1 MALTD
6 PALIRNIGIMAHID
20 AGKTTLTE
28 RLLFYTQKIHKLG
41 EVHDG
46 AATMDFM
53 PEEQERGITIAS
65 ACTTCRWDGKSINI
79 IDTPGHVDF
88 TMEVE
93 RCLRVLDG
101 AVGVFCAV
109 GGVEPQSETVWRQS
123 ERFCVPKLAFV
134 NKMDRE
140 GADFAAVIEA
150 IRKRL
155 GANAQAV
162 NVPLGQA
169 GNFAGVLDII
179 NNEKLLFDAGDDGRT
194 VRRTPFT
201 SEEEELAAPWREKL
215 LESLAENDDSFM
227 ELYLDG
233 KYSTQDIQA
242 ALRRTTISRTVTP
255 VLCGAALRNVG
266 AQPLLDAVVRYLPSP
281 LDMPPAKAMDN
292 KGREVDIRAEAEGQ
306 TAALVFKIVMDGA
319 RKNAFV
325 RLYSG
330 VIKEGDSLCDA
341 RTGKNDRVG
350 RILRMHADRREQI
363 ADLGP
368 GDIACIVGLRDA
380 RTGDT
385 YCARGHEVS
394 LESIHAATP
403 VITLA
408 LEPLNADE
416 GKILDEALGRYVEE
430 DPTLRYELDEESGLR
445 TLSGM
450 GELHLDVILERL
462 AREYKIRPRPGQP
475 QVVLRETLRRPGSA
489 RVNFDRELGK
499 ERHQGE
505 VVVEISPRERG
516 AGNVID
522 DFLPENEQESRKI
535 LPQPM
540 RQAVLD
546 GIADALQSGPLAG
559 WPVTDVHVH
568 VREINRQEGITTLP
582 GLRMAASQAL
592 RDAMNA
598 SGPVMLEPVMRVEIS
613 CPDDFIG
620 GVINLFTQV
629 GGKIDDLTDHG
640 GGKLLDGVA
649 PLRKLFGFATAL
661 RSASQG
667 RAGFTQTFKAF
678 DLA

>member
-1 MALTD
+1 MAYTD
-6 PALIRNIGIMAHID
+6 PAIIRNIGIMAHID

-65 ACTTCRWDGKSINI
+65 ACTTCRWCGKSINI

-93 RCLRVLDG
+93 RSLRVLDG

-123 ERFCVPKLAFV
+123 EQFCVPKLAFI

-140 GADFAAVIEA
+140 GADFAGVIES

-155 GANAQAV
+155 GANAQAI
-162 NVPLGQA
+162 NIPLGQA
-169 GNFAGVLDII
+169 SSFAGVLDII
-179 NNEKLLFDAGDDGRT
+179 GNEKLIFDPADEGRT
-194 VRRTPFT
+194 VQRMPFT
-201 SEEEELAAPWREKL
+201 AEEEALAAPWREKL
-215 LESLAENDDSFM
+215 LESLAESDDIFM
-227 ELYLDG
+227 EQYLEG
-233 KYSTQDIQA
+233 SCAAADIQA
-242 ALRRTTISRTVTP
+242 ALRRATIGRALTP
-255 VLCGAALRNVG
+255 VLCGAALRNAG
-266 AQPLLDAVVRYLPSP
+266 AQPLLDAIVRYLPSP
-281 LDMPPAKAMDN
+281 LDLPPAQAVDG
-292 KGREVDIRAEAEGQ
+292 KGRPAEVRADPKAPP
-306 TAALVFKIVMDGA
+306 AALVFKIVMDGA

-330 VIKEGDSLCDA
+330 VIKEGESLCDA
-341 RTGKNDRVG
+341 RNGKSDRVG

-363 ADLGP
+363 PDLGP
-368 GDIACIVGLRDA
+368 GDIACIVGLREA

-385 YCARGHEVS
+385 YCAKGQDLI
-394 LESIHAATP
+394 LESISAATP

-416 GKILDEALGRYVEE
+416 GKVLDEALGRYVEE

-445 TLSGM
+445 NLSGM
-450 GELHLDVILERL
+450 GELHLDVVLERL
-462 AREYKIRPRPGQP
+462 TREYKIRPRPGQP
-475 QVVLRETLRRPGSA
+475 QVVLRETVQIPGEA
-489 RVNFDRELGK
+489 KVNFDRELGK

-505 VVVEISPRERG
+505 VAVTVAPRCRG
-516 AGNVID
+516 EGNLIT
-522 DFLPENEQESRKI
+522 DFLPEDEQEARKF

-540 RQAVLD
+540 RQAVLE
-546 GIADALQSGPLAG
+546 GIGDALQSGPLAG
-559 WPVTDVHVH
+559 WPVADVHVH
-568 VREINRQEGITTLP
+568 VSEINRQEGITTLP
-582 GLRMAASQAL
+582 GLRMAASLAL
-592 RDAMNA
+592 RDALNA
-598 SGPVMLEPVMRVEIS
+598 AKPIMLEPIMRVEIS
-613 CPDDFIG
+613 CPNDFIG
-620 GVINLFTQV
+620 GVINLFTQA
-629 GGKIDDLTDHG
+629 GGKIDDLSDHG
-640 GGKLLDGVA
+640 GGKLLDGTA